1 MDNIEKNGSEY
12 VLPSKW
18 CEQMQERMLELGN
31 QEGAYHYFTLA
42 NQWKER
48 GL

>member
-1 MDNIEKNGSEY
+1 MTNGKKIDSEY

-18 CEQMQERMLELGN
+18 CDQMQELMLERGD
-31 QEGAYHYFTLA
+31 QESAYHYFTLA